1 MDFRDN
7 IDLSRVERYGS
18 NEQSPELFQSQ
29 NLNDLKPYYNG
40 ELVNSRMAEVRKS
53 ITYIRNHW
61 DDRAK
66 FARGL
71 AEFLAGRLNSEVEKD
86 FMKRVDLIKNE
97 DLNWGDIDE
106 TQLEKSNFNVIR
118 LYTSETGYNKI
129 FGIMNSLFRYDD
141 TTNDPKTIQTI
152 VFLVELLNIDL
163 YNLCLK
169 NKSCDNFTGI
179 VYRGVGLKDED
190 FDAFKSLMKKEI
202 QQRYI
207 AIPLCLMSS
216 TTNIEMAKRFIC
228 SKPNAILFKI
238 HILEMKPRF
247 LQHYKERNPTGVV
260 STICAVDIKSLSD
273 FPEEEEIIL
282 RGAFFQVLDF
292 YQDHKENMHVLEV
305 CMLNSNRDHLSSNF
319 LTDPNARKMFGLMVS
334 VTRNEF
340 AVQFYK
346 ERGNEEEALAYKEC
360 LEQAK
365 KNLALLIPEHLV

>member
-1 MDFRDN
+1 MNIIFDFETFKKRIIPAEKRGLRNMEQKPLAFIRRKFFGRLGPTRRRIISGINRNKLLVAMGTRLALSSSNSVQFSFSSNFFVTMEFRDN

-53 ITYIRNHW
+53 ITYIRDHW

-66 FARGL
+66 FARVL
-71 AEFLAGRLNSEVEKD
+71 AEFLAGRLNGEAEQD
-86 FMKRVDLIKNE
+86 FIKRVDLIKNE
-97 DLNWGDIDE
+97 DPNWGDIDE
-106 TQLEKSNFNVIR
+106 TQLEKTNFNVIR

-129 FGIMNSLFRYDD
+129 FGIMNSLFRYDN

-169 NKSCDNFTGI
+169 NKSCNNFTGI

-216 TTNIEMAKRFIC
+216 TTNIEMAKRFVC
-228 SKPNAILFKI
+228 TKPNAILFKI
-238 HILEMKPRF
+238 HILEMKPRY
-247 LQHYKERNPTGVV
+247 LQHYK
-260 STICAVDIKSLSD
+260 
-273 FPEEEEIIL
+273 
-282 RGAFFQVLDF
+282 
-292 YQDHKENMHVLEV
+292 
-305 CMLNSNRDHLSSNF
+305 
-319 LTDPNARKMFGLMVS
+319 
-334 VTRNEF
+334 
-340 AVQFYK
+340 
-346 ERGNEEEALAYKEC
+346 
-360 LEQAK
+360 
-365 KNLALLIPEHLV
+365 